1 MRPFLFLAAVCL
13 LVADASPPPK
23 PNKKR
28 ENEPSNSG
36 NAEPDA
42 DASPAEIDITPVLTL
57 QNQWVLAADNKDLTL
72 SALSGDV
79 PLVVEHTGNNCGVR
93 SVRAKES
100 IPNEKSGIFY
110 FEVEILAFTGS
121 ITMGL
126 ARSKLKWYQNVEN
139 QGYAYDASGYITG
152 IDFNEKH
159 AFIVRNKIVG
169 ETFVGCGVNL
179 ATRQIFYTK
188 NGELLGTAKLSDDD
202 ELFPSVSMQ
211 SNGSKIEAN
220 FGSKEFKFDFA
231 NDTQI
236 GVNPSHQY
244 PTHQHPT
251 RQHPTHQ
258 RSRSDNNLLQP

>member
-1 MRPFLFLAAVCL
+1 MRPFLFLGAVCL
-13 LVADASPPPK
+13 LV
-23 PNKKR
+23 
-28 ENEPSNSG
+28 
-36 NAEPDA
+36 A

-139 QGYAYDASGYITG
+139 QGYAYDSSGYITG

-188 NGELLGTAKLSDDD
+188 NGELLGTVELSDDVKVH
-202 ELFPSVSMQ
+202 ELFPAVSMQ

-231 NDTQI
+231 N
-236 GVNPSHQY
+236 V
-244 PTHQHPT
+244 
-251 RQHPTHQ
+251 RK
-258 RSRSDNNLLQP
+258 